1 MIKLDPNREK
11 SHKVLDLVYNDT
23 VYIGSYK
30 DCQDFISEQPDYFT
44 YYII

>member
-1 MIKLDPNREK
+1 MINLDPNREK

-23 VYIGSYK
+23 VYVGSYEG
-30 DCQDFISEQPDYFT
+30 CADFISEQPDYFT